1 MFGLNDR
8 LEALDKSGNPIRVA
22 FVGAGAMGTNFI
34 GQTVLAPGMDPRI
47 VVDLKIENC
56 VKAWIQS
63 GISENQIVEC
73 ENEKELEK
81 ALKAQKKAVTSN
93 FDIVANRE
101 DIDVVVE
108 ATGNVNAATKI
119 AFESIRHKK
128 HVVSLSVE

>member
-1 MFGLNDR
+1 MIDL
-8 LEALDKSGNPIRVA
+8 ALDKGGNPIRVA
-22 FVGAGAMGTNFI
+22 FIGAGAMGTNFI

-63 GISENQIVEC
+63 GILENQIVEC
-73 ENEKELEK
+73 KNEKELEK

-119 AFESIRHKK
+119 AFESIRHKNMLYHYQLK
-128 HVVSLSVE
+128 WMS